1 MAILTRNIPD
11 VSRTAPLF
19 AGRSGV
25 QAFVCVLWLA
35 LLGWLGGA
43 ATALTAES
51 THQEQQ
57 VKAAFLVNFPK
68 YVDWSVEAL
77 ADTNTPV
84 IIAVLG
90 ETKVIEELQKII
102 PGRTI
107 NGRTIIL
114 KRLKPEE
121 ELRGNHIVFIS
132 AAEQRRSPDSLTKLR
147 ESGVLTVGE
156 SDDFLERGGII
167 NLVRRGQKIAM
178 EVNLAAAD
186 KAQLK
191 ISSKLLS
198 VATVVKVESR

>member
-1 MAILTRNIPD
+1 MAILTRID
-11 VSRTAPLF
+11 QSFFQTAYRS
-19 AGRSGV
+19 AGRSGRGAV
-25 QAFVCVLWLA
+25 SCLVWLIV
-35 LLGWLGGA
+35 LGWLGGLSPSRA
-43 ATALTAES
+43 AEPI
-51 THQEQQ
+51 HPEYQ

-68 YVDWSVEAL
+68 YVDWTAEAL

-102 PGRTI
+102 PGRTV
-107 NGRTIIL
+107 NGRVIVL
-114 KRLKPEE
+114 KSLSLGEE
-121 ELRGNHIVFIS
+121 PGVSHIVFIS
-132 AAEQRRSPDSLTKLR
+132 AAEERRSPDRLIKLR

-167 NLVRRGQKIAM
+167 NLVRRGQKIAV

-186 KAQLK
+186 KAQVK

-198 VATVVKVESR
+198 VATVVKAGSK